1 MILFLSGCGYALRAG
16 FVFAGEVAVS
26 GADAEGGGEGEV
38 GEMIFLSDA
47 ADERACHSGVIDA
60 FAQESMEDRAASILC
75 LEPVL
80 EVERFEDVVSKA
92 DGNVG
97 GIGVVGFGA
106 PSFHVFFIGDDDV
119 GIVLF
124 VEEGEAVGSAFG
136 GCRFQVVEIVGFLL
150 VGSDPLAHV
159 GENFLGEGL
168 AFFGGDV
175 GFEEIPNC
183 FVGADQ
189 ADGGEVIFPVLMEAL
204 FDIAEIELGVGVEPF
219 LGELLDDFSFYF
231 EAFFGNIHESVKPFE
246 EIFFV
251 LGEVADTREID
262 RDDTDRAG

>member
-1 MILFLSGCGYALRAG
+1 M
-16 FVFAGEVAVS
+16 S

-106 PSFHVFFIGDDDV
+106 PSLYVFFIGDDDV

-136 GCRFQVVEIVGFLL
+136 GCRFQVVEIVGLFL

-159 GENFLGEGL
+159 GENFLGESL
-168 AFFGGDV
+168 AFVGRDV
-175 GFEEIPNC
+175 CLEEISDR

-189 ADGGEVIFPVLMEAL
+189 ADRGEVIFPVLVKAF
-204 FDIAEIELGVGVEPF
+204 FDIAKVELGVGVESF
-219 LGELLDDFSFYF
+219 LGELLDDFPFHF
-231 EAFFGNIHESVKPFE
+231 ETLFGNIHESVKPFE

-262 RDDTDRAG
+262 RDDAD